1 MQVILLERIEKLGQ
15 MGEIVTVRD
24 GFARNY
30 LVPHGKALRATK
42 GNLAEFEQRR
52 VQLEAQNLQRKDE
65 ATAAAGKIGGRSV
78 VILRQAGE
86 GGQLYGSVNTRDIA
100 AAFAEQGVTF
110 GRQQVRLA
118 SPLKTLGIHPVRVAL
133 HPEVDVTVEVNIARS
148 REEAEMQAN
157 PELAVAAA
165 EAEAAERA
173 EQAAAEAP
181 EPEDEYAALGL

>member
-15 MGEIVTVRD
+15 MGDIVTVRD

-30 LVPHGKALRATK
+30 LVPQGKALRATK
-42 GNLAEFEQRR
+42 ANLAEFEQRR
-52 VQLEAQNLQRKDE
+52 VQLEVQNLQRKEE
-65 ATAAAGKIGGRSV
+65 ATAAAAKIDGRSV

-86 GGQLYGSVNTRDIA
+86 GGQLYGSVNARDIA
-100 AAFAEQGVTF
+100 AAFAEIGVTF
-110 GRQQVRLA
+110 GRQQVRLT
-118 SPLKTLGIHPVRVAL
+118 SPLKTLGIHQVRIAL
-133 HPEVDVTVEVNIARS
+133 HPEVDVTVEVNVARS
-148 REEAEMQAN
+148 PEEAELQAH
-157 PELAVAAA
+157 PELAQAAA

>member
-15 MGEIVTVRD
+15 MGDIVTVRD
-24 GFARNY
+24 GFGRNY

-52 VQLEAQNLQRKDE
+52 VQLEAQNLQRKEE
-65 ATAAAGKIGGRSV
+65 ATAAAGRIDRRAV
-78 VILRQAGE
+78 VIIRQAGE
-86 GGQLYGSVNTRDIA
+86 GGQLYGSVNARDIA
-100 AAFAEQGVTF
+100 AAFADQGVTF

-118 SPLKTLGIHPVRVAL
+118 SPLKALGIHEVRVAL

-148 REEAEMQAN
+148 PEEAEMQAH

-173 EQAAAEAP
+173 EQTAAEAP